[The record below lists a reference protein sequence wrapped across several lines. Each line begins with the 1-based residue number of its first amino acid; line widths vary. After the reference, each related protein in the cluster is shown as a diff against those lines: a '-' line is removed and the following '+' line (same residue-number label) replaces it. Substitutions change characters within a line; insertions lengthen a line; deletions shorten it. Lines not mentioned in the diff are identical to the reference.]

1 MIAILIAGSIIK
13 SKKKKY
19 KQLTFFNNSIHGK
32 FFSPL
37 TPNFQKNVLVI
48 FRVFTLPLFNFK
60 AMTDKNNL
68 LNSDFN
74 LLNHNWKKLVLISFC
89 TLFSILFINLY
100 TPFRIDQWEADQGL
114 SQFFRLSG
122 FGIIG
127 GVVIGLSQLIIKPIL
142 FKREHKVVHFILW
155 TIAEILVLSL
165 VFYGLYG
172 SHGSNFFSEYFI
184 SLKYTFLGLL
194 IPYTLALCFIFI
206 FNKQQESQK
215 QAEPDTFINK
225 IISLKDEYG
234 NNRLSLKSS
243 DILFIEAAD
252 NYSIIYYRD
261 SDTIKKEMLR
271 NSLKALSEQLKD
283 FAIKRCHRSYLVNV
297 QNVKLAKKA
306 SGKVSLHLE
315 GSVSIVPVSRKFT
328 PEFDHLLH

>member
-1 MIAILIAGSIIK
+1 MTEK
-13 SKKKKY
+13 S
-19 KQLTFFNNSIHGK
+19 
-32 FFSPL
+32 
-37 TPNFQKNVLVI
+37 
-48 FRVFTLPLFNFK
+48 
-60 AMTDKNNL
+60 NL
-68 LNSDFN
+68 LNSEFN
-74 LLNHNWKKLVLISFC
+74 LLNQNWEKLVLIGFC

-114 SQFFRLSG
+114 SQFIRLSG

-127 GVVIGLSQLIIKPIL
+127 GIVLSLSQFVLKPL
-142 FKREHKVVHFILW
+142 LLRREPIVIYFIYW
-155 TIAEILVLSL
+155 TLLEVLALAL

-172 SHGSNFFSEYFI
+172 SHGTYFFSEYFI

-206 FNKQQESQK
+206 FHKQNESQNS
-215 QAEPDTFINK
+215 QETINNINK

-234 NNRLSLKSS
+234 NHRLSLKSS

-252 NYSIIYYRD
+252 NYSIIYYKD
-261 SDTIKKEMLR
+261 SDAIKKEMLR

-283 FAIKRCHRSYLVNV
+283 YPIKRCHRSFLVNV

-315 GSVSIVPVSRKFT
+315 GSASIVPVSRKFT

>member
-32 FFSPL
+32 FFSPI
-37 TPNFQKNVLVI
+37 TPKFQKNVLVI
-48 FRVFTLPLFNFK
+48 FRVFTLPLFKFK
-60 AMTDKNNL
+60 AMTEKNNL
-68 LNSDFN
+68 LNSKFN
-74 LLNHNWKKLVLISFC
+74 LLNHNWERLVLIGFC

-114 SQFFRLSG
+114 SQFIRLSG

-127 GVVIGLSQLIIKPIL
+127 GVVIGLSQLVIRP
-142 FKREHKVVHFILW
+142 
-155 TIAEILVLSL
+155 
-165 VFYGLYG
+165 
-172 SHGSNFFSEYFI
+172 
-184 SLKYTFLGLL
+184 FLGLL

-215 QAEPDTFINK
+215 QGEPDTSINK

-283 FAIKRCHRSYLVNV
+283 YPIKRCHRSYLVNV

>member
-1 MIAILIAGSIIK
+1 
-13 SKKKKY
+13 
-19 KQLTFFNNSIHGK
+19 
-32 FFSPL
+32 
-37 TPNFQKNVLVI
+37 
-48 FRVFTLPLFNFK
+48 
-60 AMTDKNNL
+60 MTEKNNL
-68 LNSDFN
+68 LNAEFN
-74 LLNHNWKKLVLISFC
+74 LLKHNWEKLVLIGFC

-100 TPFRIDQWEADQGL
+100 SPFRIDQWEADQGL
-114 SQFFRLSG
+114 SQFIRLSG

-127 GVVIGLSQLIIKPIL
+127 GIVLSLSQFVLKPL
-142 FKREHKVVHFILW
+142 LLRREPIVIYFIFW
-155 TIAEILVLSL
+155 TLLEVLALAL

-172 SHGSNFFSEYFI
+172 SHGSNFLSEYLI

-206 FNKQQESQK
+206 FRKQNESQNSP
-215 QAEPDTFINK
+215 ESINSTHK
-225 IISLKDEYG
+225 IISLRDEYG
-234 NNRLSLKSS
+234 NHRLSLKSS

-252 NYSIIYYRD
+252 NYSVIFYKD

-271 NSLKALSEQLKD
+271 NSLKALTEQLKD
-283 FAIKRCHRSYLVNV
+283 QPIKRCHRSYLVNV

-315 GSVSIVPVSRKFT
+315 GSTTIVPVSRKFT

>member
-1 MIAILIAGSIIK
+1 
-13 SKKKKY
+13 
-19 KQLTFFNNSIHGK
+19 
-32 FFSPL
+32 
-37 TPNFQKNVLVI
+37 
-48 FRVFTLPLFNFK
+48 
-60 AMTDKNNL
+60 MTEKNNL

-114 SQFFRLSG
+114 PQFFRLSG

-155 TIAEILVLSL
+155 TMAEILILSL

-206 FNKQQESQK
+206 YSQQKENQK
-215 QAEPDTFINK
+215 LPETLKPINK

-234 NNRLSLKSS
+234 NHRLSLKSS

-283 FAIKRCHRSYLVNV
+283 FPIKRCHRSYLVNV

>member
-1 MIAILIAGSIIK
+1 M
-13 SKKKKY
+13 KK
-19 KQLTFFNNSIHGK
+19 
-32 FFSPL
+32 
-37 TPNFQKNVLVI
+37 
-48 FRVFTLPLFNFK
+48 
-60 AMTDKNNL
+60 KNNL
-68 LNSDFN
+68 LNAEFN
-74 LLNHNWKKLVLISFC
+74 LLKHNWEKLVLIGFC

-114 SQFFRLSG
+114 SQFIRLSG

-127 GVVIGLSQLIIKPIL
+127 GIVLSLSQFVLKPL
-142 FKREHKVVHFILW
+142 LKGESKVIYFIYW
-155 TIAEILVLSL
+155 TTLEVLALAL

-172 SHGSNFFSEYFI
+172 SHGSNFFSEYLI

-206 FNKQQESQK
+206 FRKQNESQNSPESFNST
-215 QAEPDTFINK
+215 QK
-225 IISLKDEYG
+225 IISLRDEYG
-234 NNRLSLKSS
+234 NHRLSLKSS

-252 NYSIIYYRD
+252 NYSVIYYKD
-261 SDTIKKEMLR
+261 SGVIKKEMLR
-271 NSLKALSEQLKD
+271 SSLKALAEQLKD
-283 FAIKRCHRSYLVNV
+283 HAIKRCHRSYLVNV

-315 GSVSIVPVSRKFT
+315 GSTSIVPVSRRFT

>member
-1 MIAILIAGSIIK
+1 
-13 SKKKKY
+13 
-19 KQLTFFNNSIHGK
+19 
-32 FFSPL
+32 
-37 TPNFQKNVLVI
+37 
-48 FRVFTLPLFNFK
+48 
-60 AMTDKNNL
+60 MTEKNNL

-142 FKREHKVVHFILW
+142 FKKIHKVVHFILW
-155 TIAEILVLSL
+155 TMAEILILSL

-206 FNKQQESQK
+206 YSQQKENQK
-215 QAEPDTFINK
+215 LPETLKPINK

-234 NNRLSLKSS
+234 NHRLSLKSS

-283 FAIKRCHRSYLVNV
+283 FPIKRCHRSYLVNV

-306 SGKVSLHLE
+306 SGKVCLHLE

>member
-1 MIAILIAGSIIK
+1 
-13 SKKKKY
+13 
-19 KQLTFFNNSIHGK
+19 
-32 FFSPL
+32 
-37 TPNFQKNVLVI
+37 
-48 FRVFTLPLFNFK
+48 
-60 AMTDKNNL
+60 MTEKNNL

-142 FKREHKVVHFILW
+142 FKKIHKVVHFILW
-155 TIAEILVLSL
+155 TIAEILILSL

-206 FNKQQESQK
+206 YSQQKENQK
-215 QAEPDTFINK
+215 LPETLKPINK

-234 NNRLSLKSS
+234 NHRLSLKSS

-283 FAIKRCHRSYLVNV
+283 FPIKRCHRSYLVNV